1 LIINIVDV
9 GLGNVCS
16 IEHWLSK
23 CSLISRRVKKVE
35 DFSDDAIIIPGVAS
49 AGEFMK
55 RLNQSGM
62 DKEIIKRA
70 KKKQKIIGICLGFQI
85 LTNFSAEDGGVKC
98 LGLLKGQTKYLKD
111 TKTNN
116 GWYSLSFDTRKITNS
131 VDLPIKNKK
140 KLKGRVYFNHELRVD
155 LETSKDLYI
164 SNLSHGI
171 TSYAFM
177 GNIFGFQFHPEKSQS
192 TGTELLK
199 LII

>member
-1 LIINIVDV
+1 MVINIVDV

-16 IEHWLSK
+16 IEHWLNK

-62 DKEIIKRA
+62 DKEIIKKA

-98 LGLLKGQTKYLKD
+98 LD
-111 TKTNN
+111 
-116 GWYSLSFDTRKITNS
+116 F
-131 VDLPIKNKK
+131 
-140 KLKGRVYFNHELRVD
+140 
-155 LETSKDLYI
+155 
-164 SNLSHGI
+164 
-171 TSYAFM
+171 
-177 GNIFGFQFHPEKSQS
+177 
-192 TGTELLK
+192 
-199 LII
+199 